1 MIMRVIEEKQMM
13 LGEVSIA
20 DIKFN
25 PKSRD
30 DIDQLLKGLQYLY
43 TTTAVRDKL
52 FAVLEKMIP
61 EKIARNNGRPGMY
74 LWRVFVLGML
84 RLNLNWDYDRLHN
97 MANYHNKIREML
109 GHPEWDDY
117 VYELQT
123 IKDNF
128 RLFTPEILDE
138 INQIVV
144 AAGRQVLKKKTRV

>member
-1 MIMRVIEEKQMM
+1 MRVVEEKQMM

-20 DIKFN
+20 NITFN

-30 DIDQLLKGLQYLY
+30 DIDQLLKGLQHLY
-43 TTTAVRDKL
+43 KNVELREKL
-52 FAVLEKMIP
+52 FGVLEKMIP
-61 EKIARNNGRPGMY
+61 NGIAHDNGRPGMH

-97 MANYHNKIREML
+97 MVNYHSKIREML

-128 RLFTPEILDE
+128 RLFTLEILDE

-144 AAGRQVLKKKTRV
+144 LAGHQLLKKKTVV